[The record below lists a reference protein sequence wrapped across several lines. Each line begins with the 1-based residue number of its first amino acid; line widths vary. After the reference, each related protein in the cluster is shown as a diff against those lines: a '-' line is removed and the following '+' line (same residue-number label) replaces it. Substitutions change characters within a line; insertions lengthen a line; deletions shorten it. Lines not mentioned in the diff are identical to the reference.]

1 MAKKARTICPQE
13 RATCSCRPC
22 GKHDDHSWM
31 DQLRPLGPTKRTKK
45 KGRRA
50 QRRKCGPVCENLER
64 ANRRACMLDA
74 GKFNSKNEE
83 SSSLSRRRRRNYTR
97 SQPSHCTL
105 NAANVLTKLYVTL
118 THHQRRDLG
127 QKGKLQQSSTKST
140 CNSKS
145 KSSSSS
151 NSRETAIEASSW
163 LVNGTCNKK
172 YPQPRMLKINVNK
185 TDNSKSSGKEMFDE
199 LNSKIEKA
207 MKQHNTDAYGTDKAS
222 TKVANSRKA

>member
-50 QRRKCGPVCENLER
+50 QLRKCGPVCENLER
-64 ANRRACMLDA
+64 ANRLACMLDA

-83 SSSLSRRRRRNYTR
+83 SSSPSRRRRRNYTR

-105 NAANVLTKLYVTL
+105 NAANVL
-118 THHQRRDLG
+118 
-127 QKGKLQQSSTKST
+127 
-140 CNSKS
+140 
-145 KSSSSS
+145 
-151 NSRETAIEASSW
+151 
-163 LVNGTCNKK
+163 
-172 YPQPRMLKINVNK
+172 INVNK

>member
-45 KGRRA
+45 KESVGRFVKIWNVPIDA
-50 QRRKCGPVCENLER
+50 PVCL
-64 ANRRACMLDA
+64 ML
-74 GKFNSKNEE
+74 GSSIPRTKN
-83 SSSLSRRRRRNYTR
+83 
-97 SQPSHCTL
+97 H
-105 NAANVLTKLYVTL
+105 
-118 THHQRRDLG
+118 HHQAEDEEEII
-127 QKGKLQQSSTKST
+127 
-140 CNSKS
+140 
-145 KSSSSS
+145 
-151 NSRETAIEASSW
+151 REA
-163 LVNGTCNKK
+163 N
-172 YPQPRMLKINVNK
+172 QINVNK